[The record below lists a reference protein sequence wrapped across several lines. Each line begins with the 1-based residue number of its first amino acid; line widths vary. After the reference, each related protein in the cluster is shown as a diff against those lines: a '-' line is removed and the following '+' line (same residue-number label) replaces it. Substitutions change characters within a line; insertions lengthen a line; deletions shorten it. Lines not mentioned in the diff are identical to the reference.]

1 MSEKRW
7 REKVA
12 RRGVREKVARRGV
25 REKVARKGV
34 REKVARKGGERKGG
48 NTNGKGGRKR
58 FQKVAIT
65 PFEISI
71 AIYFHCT
78 L

>member
-1 MSEKRW
+1 MEGKKVLRKGGEKRC
-7 REKVA
+7 RKK
-12 RRGVREKVARRGV
+12 RCP
-25 REKVARKGV
+25 RKGV